1 MILFASNA
9 GVLLPCIPNVSFSF
23 VVVALPV
30 AYPHDQL
37 MAAVINDYGED
48 DDDANDDVNLA
59 VSLLVEPFQQL
70 AETILLAS
78 IAVVEVDDDDHVDSD
93 ESGLHS
99 LKKNQSINQ
108 FKNNILLTVKRP
120 ELLSPSSS
128 LPISS

>member
-1 MILFASNA
+1 
-9 GVLLPCIPNVSFSF
+9 
-23 VVVALPV
+23 
-30 AYPHDQL
+30 

-78 IAVVEVDDDDHVDSD
+78 IAVVEVDDDHVDSD

-99 LKKNQSINQ
+99 LKKNQSMNQ

>member
-1 MILFASNA
+1 MILFALNA

-23 VVVALPV
+23 AVVALPV

-99 LKKNQSINQ
+99 LKKINQ
-108 FKNNILLTVKRP
+108 LINSKTTFY
-120 ELLSPSSS
+120 
-128 LPISS
+128 LP